1 MAQRHFTRADPQL
14 ATGENIAM
22 LQSWM
27 SDVAPAELDLL
38 VARTVLQVSYRIVGL
53 GVFECI
59 LREQNQRWP
68 ISFIVEDCSIQDR
81 YQAVAREY
89 IRVLSSTSARLT
101 HAWFLVYNFSCI

>member
-1 MAQRHFTRADPQL
+1 VSNIISPLNLHSSSNYFAAFPNQIEIPASHVQDFALAQRHFTRADPQL

-38 VARTVLQVSYRIVGL
+38 VARTVLQVSYRIVGS

-59 LREQNQRWP
+59 LHEQNEVN
-68 ISFIVEDCSIQDR
+68 FII
-81 YQAVAREY
+81 
-89 IRVLSSTSARLT
+89 
-101 HAWFLVYNFSCI
+101 FS